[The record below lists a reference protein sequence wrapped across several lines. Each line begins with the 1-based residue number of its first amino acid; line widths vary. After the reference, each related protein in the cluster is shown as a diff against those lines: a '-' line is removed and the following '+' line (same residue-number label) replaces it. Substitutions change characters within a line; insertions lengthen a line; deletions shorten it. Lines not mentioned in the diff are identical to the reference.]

1 MAAWEKKG
9 TFRMDDPISLQK
21 LAEQTGRNKS
31 TISRALNHCGGVDA
45 QTAAEIRRLAKEQ
58 GYTTRQTGRAAPFCG
73 VVLPE
78 NPAYYWGEAQR
89 QLYAVLR
96 DGKVPFRAAL
106 YPRLTDQ
113 EDFFSAL
120 ETMMARS
127 PKVLVVSAPAQP
139 EVEQKLRDI
148 AQRIPVFLLSERME
162 GINLVYFGSDP
173 ERDGALLGQTFREAY
188 PDRKRLLILDS
199 VQDGA
204 RTNAFLGECFGVQIA
219 GRIHLPIW
227 RPNDAAI
234 LARRIASDV
243 KEPFDCVYCSTGSLP
258 SACLAL
264 DKLKTS
270 TEIVCIGYENPP
282 GNARFIA
289 SGRIGLVLCQDITGQ
304 SKQCAQALVTLY
316 RQRCFPEGK
325 YHYIPSRILDASGE
339 R

>member
-1 MAAWEKKG
+1 
-9 TFRMDDPISLQK
+9 MDDPISLQK

-58 GYTTRQTGRAAPFCG
+58 GYTTRQTGRDATFCG

-78 NPAYYWGEAQR
+78 NPAYYWGEAQK

-96 DGKVPFRAAL
+96 SGQVPFRAAL
-106 YPRLTDQ
+106 YPRLTDL

-120 ETMMARS
+120 EAMIARS
-127 PKVLVVSAPAQP
+127 PQVLAVSAPAQP

-162 GINLVYFGSDP
+162 GGNLFYFGSDP
-173 ERDGALLGQTFREAY
+173 ERDGALLGQAFRKAY

-199 VQDGA
+199 VQDQA
-204 RTNAFLGECFGVQIA
+204 RTNAFLRECSDVRIA
-219 GRIHLPIW
+219 GRIDLPVW
-227 RPNDAAI
+227 RHSDAAI

-243 KEPFDCVYCSTGSLP
+243 KEPFDCVYCSTGKLST
-258 SACLAL
+258 ACLAL
-264 DKLKTS
+264 DKLKAGS
-270 TEIVCIGYENPP
+270 EIVCVGYENPP
-282 GNARFIA
+282 GNARFLA
-289 SGRIGLVLCQDITGQ
+289 SGRIGLTLCQDIVKQ
-304 SKQCAQALVTLY
+304 SEQCAQAVVTLY
-316 RQRCFPEGK
+316 RQRCFPERK
-325 YHYIPSRILDASGE
+325 HHYIPSRILDASGE